1 MRVWINPTDVGRHHT
16 TNDDKRE
23 QICRDIDNNGFDWQ
37 VWAVAASGFFT
48 DSYNLFA
55 TNVIL
60 PCLAFVY
67 WPDDNS
73 GREGKI
79 NIITLVGSCLGQ
91 LIFGF
96 LADRY
101 GRRKLYG
108 FELIVVIF
116 GTLGVA
122 QSSAGY
128 NDSMSILSWMM
139 FWRFFVGVGIG
150 AEYPLSAVITAE
162 FAARQS
168 RARMMAAVFIM
179 QPIGQ
184 LMASLVGL
192 IVLLTVGRAGGLHL
206 MQDDDEAAKK
216 IVDSIWRWVIG
227 VGAIP
232 ALIAIGFRLTI
243 PESPRYTLDVDQ
255 DGARALRDTEQYLRQ
270 PGASFPT
277 ADDDSSRPNGLGLE
291 DGTPGLR
298 PLPRAHYDDDD
309 DAASAVSD
317 GSMDIIDFSGGG
329 PVRHSTH
336 ATAPPDDD
344 DEYDA
349 GSTSTTSPTH
359 PNPFSYAELKRYF
372 WTEGNYRTLAGTALT
387 WFLLDLAFYGLGINN
402 PRTIARLWSSK
413 RVEVVEELIPS
424 WANPA
429 DVGIGIYETLRLD
442 GVRAI
447 ITDAAGSLVGSAV
460 LIKAIN
466 YVPRRAWL
474 VWSFAGMG
482 VLFAVIGG
490 SYFRAVDTDLHAL
503 VITLYVLVQL
513 LFNLGPN
520 TLTFILPAELFP
532 TRYRA
537 TCHGISASLGKL
549 GSIVVVAFLP
559 SLHINDPH
567 SRHLGYLLIAFAP
580 LMGIGAL
587 VAWAWIPEVQGPRG
601 SAAKGV
607 DGGKER
613 GRWVVSS
620 LSLEELAVGLGGRGK
635 LRGRLGRRRRNVE
648 GGENGRV

>member
-1 MRVWINPTDVGRHHT
+1 MRVWINPTDVGRHHE

-23 QICRDIDNNGFDWQ
+23 QICRDIDNGGFDWQ
-37 VWAVAASGFFT
+37 IWAVAASGFFT

-67 WPDDNS
+67 WSDDNS
-73 GREGKI
+73 GGESKI
-79 NIITLVGSCLGQ
+79 NIVTLVGSCIGQ

-96 LADRY
+96 LADKY

-108 FELIVVIF
+108 VELIIVIF

-128 NDSMSILSWMM
+128 SNSMSILSWMM

-150 AEYPLSAVITAE
+150 GEYPLSAVITAE

-168 RARMMAAVFIM
+168 RARMMASVFIM

-192 IVLLTVGRAGGLHL
+192 IVLLTVGRNGGLHL
-206 MQDDDEAAKK
+206 MQDDDDAAKK

-232 ALIAIGFRLTI
+232 AIVAIGFRLTI

-270 PGASFPT
+270 PGASVPT
-277 ADDDSSRPNGLGLE
+277 TDDTHPNGLGLH
-291 DGTPGLR
+291 DGNTPGLR
-298 PLPRAHYDDDD
+298 PLPRAHYDE
-309 DAASAVSD
+309 DAASALSD
-317 GSMDIIDFSGGG
+317 NSMEITDVGGG
-329 PVRHSTH
+329 GFPARHSTH
-336 ATAPPDDD
+336 ATAFTDDD
-344 DEYDA
+344 DYDA
-349 GSTSTTSPTH
+349 GSTSTSDPAD
-359 PNPFSYAELKRYF
+359 PDPFSFAELKRYF
-372 WTEGNYRTLAGTALT
+372 WTEGNYRTLVGTSLT

-402 PRTIARLWSSK
+402 PRTIARLWSSEAI
-413 RVEVVEELIPS
+413 EVIPEAIPS

-429 DVGIGIYETLRLD
+429 DYPAGIYETLRLD
-442 GVRAI
+442 GIRAI
-447 ITDAAGSLVGSAV
+447 ITHAAGSLVGSIL

-474 VWSFAGMG
+474 VWSFVGMG

-490 SYFRAVDTDLHAL
+490 SFFKAVDTNLHAL
-503 VITLYVLVQL
+503 TITLYVLVQL

-520 TLTFILPAELFP
+520 TLTFIIPAELFP

-537 TCHGISASLGKL
+537 TCHGISACMGKL

-559 SLHINDPH
+559 SLHLNAPH
-567 SRHLGYLLIAFAP
+567 SL
-580 LMGIGAL
+580 
-587 VAWAWIPEVQGPRG
+587 
-601 SAAKGV
+601 
-607 DGGKER
+607 
-613 GRWVVSS
+613 
-620 LSLEELAVGLGGRGK
+620 
-635 LRGRLGRRRRNVE
+635 RLG
-648 GGENGRV
+648 

>member
-1 MRVWINPTDVGRHHT
+1 MRVWINPTDVGRHHE

-37 VWAVAASGFFT
+37 IWAVAASGFFT

-67 WPDDNS
+67 WPNDDT
-73 GREGKI
+73 GRESKI
-79 NIITLVGSCLGQ
+79 NIVTLVGSCLGQ

-128 NDSMSILSWMM
+128 NHSMSILSWMM
-139 FWRFFVGVGIG
+139 FWRFFVGLGIG

-162 FAARQS
+162 FAAKQS

-192 IVLLTVGRAGGLHL
+192 IVLLTVGRNGGLHN

-270 PGASFPT
+270 PGASVPT
-277 ADDDSSRPNGLGLE
+277 TDDTRPNGLDLE
-291 DGTPGLR
+291 DGADGLR
-298 PLPRAHYDDDD
+298 PLPRAHYDDD
-309 DAASAVSD
+309 AASALSD
-317 GSMDIIDFSGGG
+317 DSMEITDVGGG
-329 PVRHSTH
+329 NANNPARHSAH
-336 ATAPPDDD
+336 APALTDDD
-344 DEYDA
+344 DYDA
-349 GSTSTTSPTH
+349 LSTSTTNPTQ
-359 PNPFSYAELKRYF
+359 PDPFSLAELKRYF

-402 PRTIARLWSSK
+402 PRTIARLWSSR
-413 RVEVVEELIPS
+413 RVASETEFVPA

-429 DVGIGIYETLRLD
+429 DAGVGIYETLRLD

-447 ITDAAGSLVGSAV
+447 ITDAAGSLVGSAI

-466 YVPRRAWL
+466 YLPRRSWL

-490 SYFRAVDTDLHAL
+490 SYFKAVDTDLHAL
-503 VITLYVLVQL
+503 TITLYVLVQL

-549 GSIVVVAFLP
+549 GSIIVVAFLP
-559 SLHINDPH
+559 SLHLNAPH
-567 SRHLGYLLIAFAP
+567 SLKLGDL
-580 LMGIGAL
+580 
-587 VAWAWIPEVQGPRG
+587 
-601 SAAKGV
+601 GV
-607 DGGKER
+607 DTGGAGAE
-613 GRWVVSS
+613 GEWEGGGWEGEVGGAEFVVGG
-620 LSLEELAVGLGGRGK
+620 VGGWTWGTGG
-635 LRGRLGRRRRNVE
+635 VE
-648 GGENGRV
+648 GTIGEEEEGEA

>member
-67 WPDDNS
+67 WPDDNT
-73 GREGKI
+73 GREGRI

-96 LADRY
+96 LADKY

-122 QSSAGY
+122 QASAGY

-184 LMASLVGL
+184 LMASLAGL
-192 IVLLTVGRAGGLHL
+192 VVLLTVGRAGGPHL

-227 VGAIP
+227 AGAFR

-270 PGASFPT
+270 PGAIALAPTTTMTDAPT
-277 ADDDSSRPNGLGLE
+277 ASVSTTTHPPPAGSARTPRRRP
-291 DGTPGLR
+291 
-298 PLPRAHYDDDD
+298 Y
-309 DAASAVSD
+309 
-317 GSMDIIDFSGGG
+317 GSMDIIDVRAA
-329 PVRHSTH
+329 PVRHGDPRH
-336 ATAPPDDD
+336 RPHDDD
-344 DEYDA
+344 DDYDA
-349 GSTSTTSPTH
+349 GSTSTTTPAH
-359 PNPFSYAELKRYF
+359 PDPFSYAELKRYF

-413 RVEVVEELIPS
+413 RVEVVEALIPS

-429 DVGIGIYETLRLD
+429 DAGKGIYETLRLD

-447 ITDAAGSLVGSAV
+447 ITDAAGSLVGSAL

-503 VITLYVLVQL
+503 TITLYVLVQL

-580 LMGIGAL
+580 LMGIGRAA
-587 VAWAWIPEVQGPRG
+587 AWA
-601 SAAKGV
+601 
-607 DGGKER
+607 
-613 GRWVVSS
+613 
-620 LSLEELAVGLGGRGK
+620 
-635 LRGRLGRRRRNVE
+635 
-648 GGENGRV
+648 

>member
-1 MRVWINPTDVGRHHT
+1 MRVWINPTDVGRHHE

-37 VWAVAASGFFT
+37 IWAVAASGFFT

-67 WPDDNS
+67 WSNDNTGNES
-73 GREGKI
+73 KI
-79 NIITLVGSCLGQ
+79 NIVTLVGSCLGQ

-96 LADRY
+96 LADKY

-128 NDSMSILSWMM
+128 NNSMSIRSWMM

-162 FAARQS
+162 FAARKS

-192 IVLLTVGRAGGLHL
+192 IVLLTVGRNGGLHL
-206 MQDDDEAAKK
+206 MEDDDEAAKK

-270 PGASFPT
+270 PGASVPT
-277 ADDDSSRPNGLGLE
+277 ADPTTRPNGLDLE
-291 DGTPGLR
+291 DGTDGLR
-298 PLPRAHYDDDD
+298 PLPRAHYDDD
-309 DAASAVSD
+309 AASALSD
-317 GSMDIIDFSGGG
+317 DSMEITDVDGG
-329 PVRHSTH
+329 PARHSTH
-336 ATAPPDDD
+336 ATALTD
-344 DEYDA
+344 DEDYDA
-349 GSTSTTSPTH
+349 GSTSTSDPTH
-359 PNPFSYAELKRYF
+359 PDPFSLAELKRYF
-372 WTEGNYRTLAGTALT
+372 WTEGNYRTLAGTSLT

-402 PRTIARLWSSK
+402 PRTIARLWSSR
-413 RVEVVEELIPS
+413 RVEVIPEMIPS

-429 DVGIGIYETLRLD
+429 DAGAGIYETLRLD
-442 GVRAI
+442 GVQ
-447 ITDAAGSLVGSAV
+447 T
-460 LIKAIN
+460 
-466 YVPRRAWL
+466 P
-474 VWSFAGMG
+474 
-482 VLFAVIGG
+482 
-490 SYFRAVDTDLHAL
+490 
-503 VITLYVLVQL
+503 
-513 LFNLGPN
+513 
-520 TLTFILPAELFP
+520 
-532 TRYRA
+532 
-537 TCHGISASLGKL
+537 
-549 GSIVVVAFLP
+549 
-559 SLHINDPH
+559 
-567 SRHLGYLLIAFAP
+567 
-580 LMGIGAL
+580 
-587 VAWAWIPEVQGPRG
+587 
-601 SAAKGV
+601 
-607 DGGKER
+607 
-613 GRWVVSS
+613 
-620 LSLEELAVGLGGRGK
+620 
-635 LRGRLGRRRRNVE
+635 
-648 GGENGRV
+648 

>member
-277 ADDDSSRPNGLGLE
+277 ADDDSSRPNGL
-291 DGTPGLR
+291 
-298 PLPRAHYDDDD
+298 
-309 DAASAVSD
+309 AAVAP
-317 GSMDIIDFSGGG
+317 SG
-329 PVRHSTH
+329 
-336 ATAPPDDD
+336 TAPTPPPP
-344 DEYDA
+344 
-349 GSTSTTSPTH
+349 GRRRRIRRRLNIHHLPTH